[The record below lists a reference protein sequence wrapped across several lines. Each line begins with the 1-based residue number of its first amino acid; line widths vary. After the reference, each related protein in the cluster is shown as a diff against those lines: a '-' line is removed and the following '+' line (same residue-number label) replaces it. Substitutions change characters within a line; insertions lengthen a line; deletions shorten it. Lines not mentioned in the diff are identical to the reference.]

1 MTFAHPLLLVLLLL
15 PAAFLAY
22 EWRRTTR
29 RLSLVLK
36 AASLMA
42 IAAALAEPV
51 LRMPETKTGVVVLA
65 DTSASISDK
74 DLEREQALVK
84 GMAQAVGHNWMRVIP
99 FARRARDLKP
109 QEVQG
114 GWRLERTADENGK
127 STDLEAAIREGI
139 SAVPNGRIPRL
150 VLISDGKENEGSSA
164 RAIAQ
169 VERLGIPVDTFS
181 LSGRPENGL
190 RILSTSVPRV
200 AYASEEIP
208 VDLTIQS
215 PKTARATVAISAEG
229 KPLGENPVNLTQGVN
244 QVHVRGRINSSGVTT
259 MTGRLSLDDG
269 SAVDF
274 EQAINLK
281 RAQVV
286 YISQDPPGSDANLLA
301 ALGQAQF
308 DVKTDSRLLDTPL
321 SDTQLVILNNLNL
334 LNLSQTE
341 KNNLE
346 EYVKNG
352 GGLLL
357 IGGEKQVYKEQKQA
371 DALDRILPADLAPP
385 KSPEGTVVGLIID
398 KSSSMEG
405 RKIDLA
411 RLSAIGVVDHLRPMD
426 SIGVLIFDNSYQWAV
441 PIRHAEDKS
450 LIKRLISGITPDG
463 GTQIAPALTEAYR
476 RIMAAHATYKHIVLL
491 TDGISEEGDSL
502 DLAREAQAHQVTIST
517 VGLGQDVNRSYL
529 ERVASFSGG
538 KSYFLNEPQGL
549 EQILLKDVME
559 YTGSTAVERALK
571 PLVREKA
578 EVLEG
583 TDIESAPALKGYT
596 RFTAKPTAET
606 VLSIDSERNDPLYVR
621 WQYGLG
627 RTAVFTSDAKSRWAS
642 DWIHWQGFDKF
653 WINVTRDLLPHA
665 TGSDASTALDAA
677 NNDLVVN
684 YHLAAGTKEPEKI
697 PQIFVL
703 GPDGFQKPI
712 EVARTAAG
720 TYEGRLHIGELRG
733 LFRIRPLADSAAFPE
748 VGFYRQ
754 QEEMLDYG
762 SNAALLRQIATL
774 TGGRFNPEAQD
785 VFRSGGRR
793 IPTVW
798 RLWPGLLA
806 AAIVL
811 TIVELLVRKWR
822 GIFQSF
828 NSRWA
833 TVSK

>member
-1 MTFAHPLLLVLLLL
+1 MTFAHPFLLALLLL
-15 PAAFLAY
+15 PAAFLVY
-22 EWRRTTR
+22 EWPRTTR
-29 RLSLVLK
+29 RTSLLLK
-36 AASLMA
+36 AASFAL
-42 IAAALAEPV
+42 IAAAFSEPV

-65 DTSASISDK
+65 DTSASISDQ
-74 DLEREQALVK
+74 DLQREQALVK
-84 GMAQAVGHNWMRVIP
+84 TMAESVGRNWMRVIP

-109 QEVQG
+109 AEVQG
-114 GWRLERTADENGK
+114 GWRLERTSDENGK

-169 VERLGIPVDTFS
+169 LMRLGIPVDTFS
-181 LSGRPENGL
+181 LQGRSESGL
-190 RILSTSVPRV
+190 RILSTSVPHV

-208 VDLTIQS
+208 IELTIQS
-215 PKTARATVAISAEG
+215 PRPTHAKIEISAEG
-229 KPLGENPVNLTQGVN
+229 KSLGENPVDLKQGVN

-259 MTGRLSLDDG
+259 LSGRLTLDNG
-269 SAVDF
+269 AAADF
-274 EQAINLK
+274 EHAISLK
-281 RAQVV
+281 RANVIYV
-286 YISQDPPGSDANLLA
+286 SQDPPGSDANLLD
-301 ALGQAQF
+301 ALAQAQF
-308 DVKTDSRLLDTPL
+308 DVKTDSRLLAAPL
-321 SDTQLVILNNLNL
+321 NDTQLVILNNLNL
-334 LNLSQTE
+334 QNLSEAE
-341 KNNLE
+341 KNNIE
-346 EYVKNG
+346 GYVKNG

-357 IGGEKQVYKEQKQA
+357 IGGEKQVYKTEKQA
-371 DALDRILPADLAPP
+371 DALDRALPADIAPP
-385 KSPEGTVVGLIID
+385 KTPEGTIVGLIID

-411 RLSAIGVVDHLRPMD
+411 RLSAIGVVDHLRPVD

-441 PIRHAEDKS
+441 PIRKAEDKS

-476 RIMAAHATYKHIVLL
+476 RVLAARATYKHIVLL

-502 DLAREAQAHQVTIST
+502 DLAREAQLHQVTIST

-559 YTGSTAVERALK
+559 YTGSTAVERLLK

-583 TDIESAPALKGYT
+583 TDIDSSPPLKGYA
-596 RFTAKPTAET
+596 RYTAKPTAET
-606 VLSIDSERNDPLYVR
+606 ILSINPERNDPLYVR

-627 RTAVFTSDAKSRWAS
+627 RSAVFTSDAKSRWAA
-642 DWIHWQGFDKF
+642 DWIRWPGFDRF

-665 TGSDASTALDAA
+665 TASDATAVLDPA
-677 NNDLVVN
+677 NNDLVVK
-684 YHLAAGTKEPEKI
+684 YHLAGGTKEPEQV
-697 PQIFVL
+697 PEIFVI
-703 GPDGFQKPI
+703 GPEGFQKPI

-720 TYEGRLHIGELRG
+720 AYEGRLHIGELRG
-733 LFRIRPLADSAAFPE
+733 LFRIRPLEDSAAFPE

-754 QEEMLDYG
+754 QEEMQDFG
-762 SNAALLRQIATL
+762 SNPRLLQQISAM
-774 TGGRFNPEAQD
+774 TGGTLNPDPQD
-785 VFRSGGRR
+785 VFLASGRR
-793 IPTVW
+793 IISEW
-798 RLWPGLLA
+798 RLWPALLA
-806 AAIVL
+806 GAIVL
-811 TIVELLVRKWR
+811 TIVELVVRKWR
-822 GIFQSF
+822 GIFQGLTA
-828 NSRWA
+828 RWA